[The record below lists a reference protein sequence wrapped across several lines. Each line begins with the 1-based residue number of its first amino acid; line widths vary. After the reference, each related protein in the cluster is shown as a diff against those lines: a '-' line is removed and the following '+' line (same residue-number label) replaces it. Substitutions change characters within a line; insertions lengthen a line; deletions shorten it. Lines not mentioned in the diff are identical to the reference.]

1 MPNARIMIVEDESI
15 VSKNIQS
22 RLRKLGYK
30 VPTVVSSGEDAIKS
44 VAKVRPDLVL
54 MDIVLKGKTDG
65 IETATHIRENHSIP
79 VVYLTAYADENT
91 IDRAKKTEP
100 FGYVLKPF
108 EIKVLQSAIEI
119 ALYKHEMESKL
130 MKKKSRIVSTLK
142 GIGYAVL
149 ATDKAGRITYMNPL
163 SEELSGC
170 DKEDAFGMNL
180 KDVFNVVN
188 GDTRTQIE
196 DLARM
201 AIQQM
206 SVVDHP
212 RHLSLINR
220 HGNEQKVYIKASP
233 MRNEREEVI
242 GSVIVLRKITG
253 RKKGEEIVSSVR
265 NKNEKISLVVLSSST
280 LFRKGIEKVLDP
292 EREIEIVNLASS
304 VSEIITIVEQKP
316 PDVLFIDTDLDELQ
330 LDELHKLI
338 RNVSDYTKVLL
349 SLSTLDEKLILNA
362 FSSGVLGFLTKTSNK
377 KKLIQAIKYV
387 SRGEIW
393 GKMRIIRKILKR
405 SLIAENNKSIT
416 VKRNLTKKEEG
427 IATLAVQGLSN
438 KNIAQKLYVKE
449 STVKTHLN
457 NMFKKLG
464 VKNRLQL
471 SIKFQS

>member
-1 MPNARIMIVEDESI
+1 MPDARIMIVEDESI
-15 VSKNIQS
+15 VSMNIQS
-22 RLRKLGYK
+22 RLRKLGYR
-30 VPTVVSSGEDAIKS
+30 VPAVVSTGEDAIKS
-44 VAKVRPDLVL
+44 VAKMRPDLVL

-65 IETATHIRENHSIP
+65 IETAKHIRTNHDIP
-79 VVYLTAYADENT
+79 VVYLTAYADGKT

-100 FGYVLKPF
+100 YGYVLKPF
-108 EIKVLQSAIEI
+108 EIKELQSAIEI
-119 ALYKHEMESKL
+119 ALYKHEMENKL
-130 MKKKSRIVSTLK
+130 KEKKSRIVSTLK
-142 GIGYAVL
+142 GIGYAVI

-163 SEELSGC
+163 SEELISC

-212 RHLSLINR
+212 RHILLINK
-220 HGNEQKVYIKASP
+220 HGKEQKVDIKASP
-233 MRNEREEVI
+233 MRNERGDIV
-242 GSVIVLRKITG
+242 GAVMVLRELNGHKTG
-253 RKKGEEIVSSVR
+253 DDILSSVR
-265 NKNEKISLVVLSSST
+265 NKNEKISLAVLSSST
-280 LFRKGIEKVLDP
+280 LFREGIEKILDP
-292 EREIEIVNLASS
+292 GKDIEIVDVASS

-316 PDVLFIDTDLDELQ
+316 PDVLFIDTDLDELK

-338 RNVSDYTKVLL
+338 RIVSDYTKILL
-349 SLSTLDEKLILNA
+349 SLSTLDEKLVLDA
-362 FSSGVLGFLTKTSNK
+362 FSSGVLGFLMKASNK
-377 KKLIQAIKYV
+377 EKLIQAIKYV

-393 GKMRIIRKILKR
+393 AEMRVIRKILN
-405 SLIAENNKSIT
+405 SALIPENNKSIT
-416 VKRNLTKKEEG
+416 VKHKLTKKEED
-427 IATLAVQGLSN
+427 IAMLAGQGVSN
-438 KNIAQKLYVKE
+438 KKIAQKLFVEE

-457 NMFKKLG
+457 NIFKKLG